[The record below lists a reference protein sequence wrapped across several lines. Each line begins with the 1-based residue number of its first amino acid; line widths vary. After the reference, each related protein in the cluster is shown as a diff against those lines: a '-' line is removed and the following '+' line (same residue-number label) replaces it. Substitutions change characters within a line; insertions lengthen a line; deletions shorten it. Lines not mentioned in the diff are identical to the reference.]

1 MIGHDADVLI
11 RSYEKSHL
19 SFRPQRKGIRMSPN
33 DTYLAVFLG
42 SKTSPKMRAWNS
54 LPEGE
59 RRAKE
64 REGIAAW
71 KAWVEKH
78 QGAIVAMGGPLGK
91 TKKITQRGI
100 EDISNEMGAFTVI
113 RAESNEAAAKLFE
126 DHPHFTIFPGE
137 AVEVMP
143 VLPIPGA

>member
-1 MIGHDADVLI
+1 
-11 RSYEKSHL
+11 
-19 SFRPQRKGIRMSPN
+19 MSTN

-42 SKTSPKMRAWNS
+42 SKTSPKMKAWNS
-54 LPEGE
+54 LSEAE

-64 REGIAAW
+64 REGMAAW

-100 EDISNEMGAFTVI
+100 EDITTSWEPSLSSEQSQMRPPPSFSKTI
-113 RAESNEAAAKLFE
+113 RTLQSSQAKRWR
-126 DHPHFTIFPGE
+126 
-137 AVEVMP
+137 
-143 VLPIPGA
+143 